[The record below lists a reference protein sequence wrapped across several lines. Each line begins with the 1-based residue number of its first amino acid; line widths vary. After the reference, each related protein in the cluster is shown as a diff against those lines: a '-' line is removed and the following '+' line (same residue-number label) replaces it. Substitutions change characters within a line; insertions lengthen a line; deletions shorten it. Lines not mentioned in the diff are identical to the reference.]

1 MRFCYALTTTA
12 AILLAYCEVS
22 PAQAQ
27 ASQKK
32 LMPIDGVEVVTTTI
46 TNKRFLRRYSELND
60 DDNEE
65 RIKSGPIILDTPKKI
80 DDFFEMDKLEKML
93 DPKLADRLLKGKKIW
108 GWLDSKVLDDALH
121 GNFAKKK
128 EVFERLRASIVD
140 STKLT
145 AFLKLHPSI
154 DHKYRFVYEMYASYL
169 KTSEAKKLSGIKRKR
184 ESFR

>member
-1 MRFCYALTTTA
+1 MLV
-12 AILLAYCEVS
+12 YC
-22 PAQAQ
+22 
-27 ASQKK
+27 
-32 LMPIDGVEVVTTTI
+32 
-46 TNKRFLRRYSELND
+46 ELND

-65 RIKSGPIILDTPKKI
+65 RIKSGPIILDTPRRLTIFLKWISLKKCLTEAGRQI
-80 DDFFEMDKLEKML
+80 AE
-93 DPKLADRLLKGKKIW
+93 GKENL

-128 EVFERLRASIVD
+128 EVFERLRANIVD

-169 KTSEAKKLSGIKRKR
+169 KTGEAKKLSGIKRKR